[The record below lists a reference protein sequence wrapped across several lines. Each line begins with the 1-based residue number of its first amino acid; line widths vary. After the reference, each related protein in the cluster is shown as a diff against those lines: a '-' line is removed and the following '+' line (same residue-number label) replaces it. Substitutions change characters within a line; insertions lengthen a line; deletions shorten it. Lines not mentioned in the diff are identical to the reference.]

1 MYLFAGL
8 RLIHQ
13 VELKDFNLLIESLGI
28 QREGNYKLIEYKVEN
43 ISITDDE
50 KSYVVDMTVEME
62 DIDFDS
68 DPVYITLS
76 FSLVNDSSDL
86 DIIKEKAVIK
96 GKNILKRV
104 LLEDAQQEL
113 F

>member
-1 MYLFAGL
+1 
-8 RLIHQ
+8 
-13 VELKDFNLLIESLGI
+13 
-28 QREGNYKLIEYKVEN
+28 LIEYKLEN
-43 ISITDDE
+43 ISLTDDE
-50 KSYVVDMTVEME
+50 KSFAVDMTVEME

-68 DPVYITLS
+68 DPVYISIS

-104 LLEDAQQEL
+104 LLEDAQQENL
-113 F
+113 PEGS

>member
-1 MYLFAGL
+1 
-8 RLIHQ
+8 
-13 VELKDFNLLIESLGI
+13 
-28 QREGNYKLIEYKVEN
+28 LIEYKLEN
-43 ISITDDE
+43 ISLADDE
-50 KSYVVDMTVEME
+50 KSFAVDMTVEME
-62 DIDFDS
+62 DIEFDS
-68 DPVYITLS
+68 DPVYISIS

>member
-1 MYLFAGL
+1 M
-8 RLIHQ
+8 I
-13 VELKDFNLLIESLGI
+13 D
-28 QREGNYKLIEYKVEN
+28 YKVEN
-43 ISITDDE
+43 ITLTDDE
-50 KSYVVDMTVEME
+50 KSFVVDMTVEME

-68 DPVYITLS
+68 DPVYISLS
-76 FSLVNDSSDL
+76 FSLANDTNDL

-96 GKNILKRV
+96 CKNILKRV

>member
-1 MYLFAGL
+1 
-8 RLIHQ
+8 
-13 VELKDFNLLIESLGI
+13 V
-28 QREGNYKLIEYKVEN
+28 IEYKVEN
-43 ISITDDE
+43 INLTDDQ
-50 KSYVVDMTVEME
+50 KSFVVDITVEME

-68 DPVYITLS
+68 DPVFISLT

-86 DIIKEKAVIK
+86 EIIQERAVTK

>member
-1 MYLFAGL
+1 MP
-8 RLIHQ
+8 
-13 VELKDFNLLIESLGI
+13 
-28 QREGNYKLIEYKVEN
+28 KLIDYKVEN
-43 ISITDDE
+43 ITLTDDE
-50 KSYVVDMTVEME
+50 KSFVVDMIVEME

-68 DPVYITLS
+68 DPVYISMS

-86 DIIKEKAVIK
+86 DIIKEKAVTK

>member
-1 MYLFAGL
+1 VF
-8 RLIHQ
+8 IHF
-13 VELKDFNLLIESLGI
+13 LNLQIEDNG
-28 QREGNYKLIEYKVEN
+28 KLIEYKVDN
-43 ISITDDE
+43 ISLTDDE
-50 KSYVVDMTVEME
+50 KSFVVDMTVEME

-68 DPVYITLS
+68 DPVYISIS
-76 FSLVNDSSDL
+76 FSLPNDSSDL

>member
-1 MYLFAGL
+1 M
-8 RLIHQ
+8 
-13 VELKDFNLLIESLGI
+13 
-28 QREGNYKLIEYKVEN
+28 IEYKLEN
-43 ISITDDE
+43 ISLTDDE
-50 KSYVVDMTVEME
+50 KSFIVDMTVEMD

-68 DPVYITLS
+68 NPVYISIS

-96 GKNILKRV
+96 GKNIFKRV

>member
-1 MYLFAGL
+1 M
-8 RLIHQ
+8 
-13 VELKDFNLLIESLGI
+13 
-28 QREGNYKLIEYKVEN
+28 IEYKVEN
-43 ISITDDE
+43 ITLTDDK
-50 KSYVVDMTVEME
+50 KSFVVDITVEME

-68 DPVYITLS
+68 DPVYISLT
-76 FSLVNDSSDL
+76 FSLVNNSSDL
-86 DIIKEKAVIK
+86 EIIQERAVTK

>member
-1 MYLFAGL
+1 M
-8 RLIHQ
+8 I
-13 VELKDFNLLIESLGI
+13 D
-28 QREGNYKLIEYKVEN
+28 YKVEN
-43 ISITDDE
+43 ITLTDDE
-50 KSYVVDMTVEME
+50 KSFVVDMTVEME

-68 DPVYITLS
+68 EPVYISLS

-86 DIIKEKAVIK
+86 DIIKEKAVVK

>member
-1 MYLFAGL
+1 
-8 RLIHQ
+8 
-13 VELKDFNLLIESLGI
+13 
-28 QREGNYKLIEYKVEN
+28 LIEYKLEN
-43 ISITDDE
+43 ISLTDDE
-50 KSYVVDMTVEME
+50 KSFVVDMTVEME

-68 DPVYITLS
+68 GPVYISIS

-86 DIIKEKAVIK
+86 DIIKEKAFIK

>member
-1 MYLFAGL
+1 MNQDGYLNY
-8 RLIHQ
+8 
-13 VELKDFNLLIESLGI
+13 EIEDNG
-28 QREGNYKLIEYKVEN
+28 KLIDYKVEN

-50 KSYVVDMTVEME
+50 KSFIVDMIVEME

-68 DPVYITLS
+68 DPIYISLA
-76 FSLVNDSSDL
+76 FSLENDSSDI
-86 DIIKEKAVIK
+86 DILKEKAVIK

>member
-1 MYLFAGL
+1 M
-8 RLIHQ
+8 
-13 VELKDFNLLIESLGI
+13 
-28 QREGNYKLIEYKVEN
+28 IEYKVEN
-43 ISITDDE
+43 INLTDDQ
-50 KSYVVDMTVEME
+50 KSFVVDITVEME

-68 DPVYITLS
+68 DPVYISLT

-86 DIIKEKAVIK
+86 EIIQERAVTK

>member
-1 MYLFAGL
+1 M
-8 RLIHQ
+8 
-13 VELKDFNLLIESLGI
+13 
-28 QREGNYKLIEYKVEN
+28 IEYKVDN
-43 ISITDDE
+43 ITLTDDE
-50 KSYVVDMTVEME
+50 KNFLVDMTVEME
-62 DIDFDS
+62 DIDFDTE
-68 DPVYITLS
+68 PVYISIT

-86 DIIKEKAVIK
+86 DVIKEKAVVK

>member
-1 MYLFAGL
+1 
-8 RLIHQ
+8 
-13 VELKDFNLLIESLGI
+13 V
-28 QREGNYKLIEYKVEN
+28 IEYKVEN
-43 ISITDDE
+43 INLTDDQ
-50 KSYVVDMTVEME
+50 KSFVVDITVEME

-68 DPVYITLS
+68 DPVFISLT

-86 DIIKEKAVIK
+86 EIIQERAVTK
-96 GKNILKRV
+96 GKNILNRV

>member
-1 MYLFAGL
+1 
-8 RLIHQ
+8 LI
-13 VELKDFNLLIESLGI
+13 D
-28 QREGNYKLIEYKVEN
+28 YKVEN
-43 ISITDDE
+43 ITLTDDE
-50 KSYVVDMTVEME
+50 KSFVVDMTVEME

-68 DPVYITLS
+68 DPVYISLS
-76 FSLVNDSSDL
+76 FSLANDSNDL

-96 GKNILKRV
+96 CKSILKRV

>member
-1 MYLFAGL
+1 
-8 RLIHQ
+8 
-13 VELKDFNLLIESLGI
+13 V
-28 QREGNYKLIEYKVEN
+28 IEYKVEN
-43 ISITDDE
+43 INLTDDQ
-50 KSYVVDMTVEME
+50 KSFVVDITVEME

-68 DPVYITLS
+68 DPVHISLT

-86 DIIKEKAVIK
+86 EIIQERAVTK

>member
-1 MYLFAGL
+1 
-8 RLIHQ
+8 LI
-13 VELKDFNLLIESLGI
+13 D
-28 QREGNYKLIEYKVEN
+28 YKVDN
-43 ISITDDE
+43 ISLTDDE
-50 KSYVVDMTVEME
+50 KSFIVDMTVEME
-62 DIDFDS
+62 DIDFDT
-68 DPVYITLS
+68 DPVYISIS
-76 FSLVNDSSDL
+76 FSLANDSSDL